1 MQVLQINQNP
11 EQDNYV
17 ADSISNKIVYCISI
31 QQLNMVEIKAQSPV
45 FTIHALFYNLKQ
57 SECIDKSLIGEFS
70 NISWEICK
78 SMELV

>member
-1 MQVLQINQNP
+1 
-11 EQDNYV
+11 
-17 ADSISNKIVYCISI
+17 
-31 QQLNMVEIKAQSPV
+31 MVEIKAQSPV

-57 SECIDKSLIGEFS
+57 SECIDKSLIGKFS